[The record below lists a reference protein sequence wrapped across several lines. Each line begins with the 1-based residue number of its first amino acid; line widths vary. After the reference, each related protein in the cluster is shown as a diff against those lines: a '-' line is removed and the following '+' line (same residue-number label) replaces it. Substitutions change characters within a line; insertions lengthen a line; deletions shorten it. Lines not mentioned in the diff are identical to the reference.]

1 MYIFKKSVRL
11 SIVQQQLDTYI
22 YIYIHIYIYI
32 FIYIL
37 HSRSRVMMGHYDVTT
52 RQLIDKI
59 QRIKY
64 DNTEN
69 DNGSSNANHIKG

>member
-1 MYIFKKSVRL
+1 
-11 SIVQQQLDTYI
+11 
-22 YIYIHIYIYI
+22 
-32 FIYIL
+32 
-37 HSRSRVMMGHYDVTT
+37 MMGHYDVTT